1 MYNIKAKNMN
11 KKIKSLYDEIDKLK
25 LKLNNNAEIDESEE
39 KLYECVREVLKYNIN
54 PYQIW
59 KAFSDIKGENFFLD
73 ILLNQ
78 K

>member
-54 PYQIW
+54 PY
-59 KAFSDIKGENFFLD
+59 
-73 ILLNQ
+73 
-78 K
+78 